1 MDENDKIALE
11 DQKVLL
17 DETRDRI
24 FSAIKSKGLSQ
35 KELATAL
42 LEGERRSLLFCDLEN
57 QTNDADNHK
66 TELKQI

>member
-1 MDENDKIALE
+1 VIAE
-11 DQKVLL
+11 
-17 DETRDRI
+17 
-24 FSAIKSKGLSQ
+24 
-35 KELATAL
+35 L